1 MSLEL
6 FAQIQDVADSA
17 RQTLEAIQASPAQP
31 TEKSI
36 SVLELLSFGGWYIM
50 GPLALMSIVAVY
62 ILIERTITL
71 SKARKLDSD
80 FMHKIRDYVHS
91 NKLESARNL
100 CENSGSPVQRVI
112 GRGVARIGSP
122 SKEIEASME
131 GAGRLEVA
139 RLERGIGLLSLFAKL
154 APMFGF
160 IGTIIGVINIFYEIS
175 LSDNISVGNIS
186 EGLYQKMVTSAS
198 GLIVGIVSF
207 VAYFV
212 VNNLVER
219 VVEKIDGTA
228 QQFLDMLR
236 ETPKA

>member
-71 SKARKLDSD
+71 SKASKLDGD

>member
-17 RQTLEAIQASPAQP
+17 RQTLEAIQSSPAQP

-71 SKARKLDSD
+71 NKARKVDSD

-91 NKLESARNL
+91 NKLDSARNL
-100 CENSGSPVQRVI
+100 CENSGSPVARVI
-112 GRGVARIGSP
+112 GRGIARIGSP
-122 SKEIEASME
+122 SKEIEAAME

-219 VVEKIDGTA
+219 VVEKIDGTG

>member
-17 RQTLEAIQASPAQP
+17 RQTLEAIQSSPAQP

-36 SVLELLSFGGWYIM
+36 SVLELLSYGGWYIM

-62 ILIERTITL
+62 ILIERVITL
-71 SKARKLDSD
+71 SKARKVDSD

-91 NKLESARNL
+91 NKLDSARNL
-100 CENSGSPVQRVI
+100 CDNSGSPVARVI
-112 GRGVARIGSP
+112 GRGIARIGSP
-122 SKEIEASME
+122 SKEIEAAME
-131 GAGRLEVA
+131 GAGRLEVS

-186 EGLYQKMVTSAS
+186 EGLYQKMVTSAA

-219 VVEKIDGTA
+219 VVEKIDATG
-228 QQFLDMLR
+228 QQFLDLLR